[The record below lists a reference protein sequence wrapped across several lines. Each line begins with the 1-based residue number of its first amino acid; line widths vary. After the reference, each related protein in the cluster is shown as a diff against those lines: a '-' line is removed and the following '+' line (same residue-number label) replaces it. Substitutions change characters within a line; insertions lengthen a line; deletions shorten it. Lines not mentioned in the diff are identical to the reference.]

1 MCAKII
7 PGKLKNLW
15 GTPGWEKV
23 QCSHLALVS
32 DGYLTLWRNGP
43 NKPIISYLVCVN
55 DQGSWTPWPGSG
67 THCLTQVPSCLL
79 IFLFTSFGLVPDQ
92 IYSLNHLCS
101 LLLLH
106 FRSGPSFAFTFLFL
120 QLHSQVSTPA
130 VAAPA
135 ARFPHQ
141 YGSLF
146 VYIFL
151 HRLFL
156 SPLLRALELWILPQS
171 LLLVFI
177 HVCDCISAYTHILH
191 VCVM

>member
-15 GTPGWEKV
+15 GTPGREKV

-55 DQGSWTPWPGSG
+55 EQGSRAPWPGSV

-79 IFLFTSFGLVPDQ
+79 ISLFTPSGPVPGQ
-92 IYSLNHLCS
+92 IYALNPLCS
-101 LLLLH
+101 LLLTH
-106 FRSGPSFAFTFLFL
+106 FHSGLSFAFTPLFL

-135 ARFPHQ
+135 AGSPHQ

-146 VYIFL
+146 IT
-151 HRLFL
+151 FL
-156 SPLLRALELWILPQS
+156 STQTLS
-171 LLLVFI
+171 
-177 HVCDCISAYTHILH
+177 
-191 VCVM
+191 